1 MAHEIDAAEEQTKQ
15 DPSTTDGMLR
25 KAKQGVHTSAAALL
39 SRKYPDAHA
48 LTIESNAV
56 VHV

>member
-39 SRKYPDAHA
+39 SRKYPDAQA
-48 LTIESNAV
+48 DSRLSNAV